1 MKKFVLLAFLVSAI
15 TFAQKPIFTTAK
27 VKAATVYFNS
37 AELSQTTSVNLPV
50 GTSEIVIKNVADY
63 LNENTVQ
70 IGAPATVTVLSVQ
83 FTQNYISEYEIDE
96 TNPVIKKVR
105 DSISW
110 TQKEIKKVQIET
122 YSNKQTIAMLDQN
135 QSVGGA
141 NTGLNVAELM
151 KLVEYYKTKR
161 TQLDNAIVLL
171 QEKETN
177 LNTKLKNLNNKLE
190 INTQKEEKNSKGKLV
205 IQVMNEIAGA
215 VNLDIN
221 YITNNASWNPFY
233 DLRAENITSPI
244 NMMYKAQVAQSTGID
259 WKKVK
264 LTLSSGNPNQNNQAP
279 ILNSWFLRYGQR
291 QELNQVGSYNSIQ
304 ALKGKVSGLNI
315 NTERKDED
323 ARIVIRGAK
332 SINGNNQALVVIDG
346 IISNQETLNQIPS
359 EAIKEV
365 NVLKGAQ
372 GTALYGSD
380 GANGVIVVT
389 TKQGMGDYT
398 SINENQLNVSFDI
411 DIPYDILSNGKAHSV
426 ALKEIKL
433 PATYKYYAAPR
444 VEKEA
449 FLLAEIEEYSK
460 YNLLPGEANIIFE
473 GLYVGKTF
481 INTNQ
486 TSDTL
491 NLSMGRDKKIS
502 IKREKVVDKSGTKFL
517 SSKKEQTFTF
527 DITVRNNKKE
537 AAQMLLKDQYPLSTD
552 KEIEVELLESNSAKV
567 NKETGILTWEL
578 TLQPNE
584 TKKIRISYKIRYPK
598 DKIIDNL

>member
-1 MKKFVLLAFLVSAI
+1 MKNFVLFALLVSAI
-15 TFAQKPIFTTAK
+15 SFAQKPIFTSAK

-37 AELSQTTSVNLPV
+37 AELSQTTSVNLPA

-122 YSNKQTIAMLDQN
+122 YSSKQTIALLDQN

-141 NTGLNVAELM
+141 NTGLNVTELM

-177 LNTKLKNLNNKLE
+177 LNTKLKNLNDKLE
-190 INTQKEEKNSKGKLV
+190 INTKKEEKNSKGKLV
-205 IQVMNEIAGA
+205 LQVMSEVAGV

-279 ILNSWFLRYGQR
+279 LLSSWFLRYSNPIVYYEDYSR
-291 QELNQVGSYNSIQ
+291 KEAKSELNDVVVTGAMGIQ
-304 ALKGKVSGLNI
+304 K
-315 NTERKDED
+315 RKDKTSS
-323 ARIVIRGAK
+323 V
-332 SINGNNQALVVIDG
+332 
-346 IISNQETLNQIPS
+346 SN
-359 EAIKEV
+359 
-365 NVLKGAQ
+365 
-372 GTALYGSD
+372 Y
-380 GANGVIVVT
+380 T
-389 TKQGMGDYT
+389 TIQ
-398 SINENQLNVSFDI
+398 ENQLNVSFDI
-411 DIPYDILSNGKAHSV
+411 DIPYDVLSNGKAHSV

-449 FLLAEIEEYSK
+449 FLLAEIAEYSK

-502 IKREKVVDKSGTKFL
+502 IKREKVADKSGTKFL

-537 AAQMLLKDQYPLSTD
+537 AADMLLKDQYPLSTD
-552 KEIEVELLESNSAKV
+552 KEIEVELLESNNAKV
-567 NKETGILTWEL
+567 NKETGILTWDL
-578 TLQPNE
+578 KLQPNE
-584 TKKIRISYKIRYPK
+584 TKKIRISYKVKYPK